1 MNSETSVGIKDEGED
16 DFIALTAARLCRL
29 DDDDDFSRPY
39 LCCCFPKPCGLGRV
53 RCEREDVMIVIILT
67 QTMERSSSLC
77 SSSLEVSRDDVI
89 IIRARARK
97 VVYL

>member
-1 MNSETSVGIKDEGED
+1 MMIVIILTQTMERSSSLCSSSLEVSRD
-16 DFIALTAARLCRL
+16 DVII
-29 DDDDDFSRPY
+29 
-39 LCCCFPKPCGLGRV
+39 
-53 RCEREDVMIVIILT
+53 VMIVIILT

>member
-1 MNSETSVGIKDEGED
+1 M
-16 DFIALTAARLCRL
+16 
-29 DDDDDFSRPY
+29 
-39 LCCCFPKPCGLGRV
+39 
-53 RCEREDVMIVIILT
+53 MIVIILT
-67 QTMERSSSLC
+67 QTMERSSLLC